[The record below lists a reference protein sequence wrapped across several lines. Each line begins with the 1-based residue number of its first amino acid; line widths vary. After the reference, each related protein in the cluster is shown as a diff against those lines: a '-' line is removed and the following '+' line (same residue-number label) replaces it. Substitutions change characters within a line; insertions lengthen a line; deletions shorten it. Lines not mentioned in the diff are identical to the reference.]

1 MIMLNKKNLNKLKI
15 KNISINLTMGKKQK
29 YHL

>member
-1 MIMLNKKNLNKLKI
+1 MIMLNKKNLNRLKI

-29 YHL
+29 CHL